1 MPSLL
6 RLLVAEDD
14 IIPLLLGLAAVNG
27 DLRLY
32 TEYVARLCRE
42 GGGGAK
48 RAACRYLSHLATVK
62 EPLTALE
69 KLAEELGGS
78 TLLRDVVRALR
89 LGIEPEQISEKIV
102 SAIIAKLE
110 SRANTIDDV
119 VRAVLE
125 VLALTSTILSFAVMM
140 SAFVSGSM
148 LIGSMMPIVLTLLT
162 LVAGVAAPSIMK
174 LAAPRVPWWLAAAT
188 LLGMGMAGYAL
199 YARSLYLALASIP
212 LSLLSLLYTRSWWR
226 ENRLIASLAV
236 RIAESMQFGYLGRI
250 GGEDVTVTYDV
261 LVGAKSRVKSSLSML
276 LIDMLRL
283 LPQEGSQT
291 AARLLR
297 SFAEFASRYI
307 ELAKSSLVKSIVY
320 ELIVALSMPLLTLL
334 SGYVL
339 NAISSQAVTA
349 PLPLVNTIVARNAAT
364 LATLMNL
371 PAIAYTLVASKIGR
385 GTPLL
390 PLFYP
395 LPALLALLPLNPLPL
410 RL

>member
-6 RLLVAEDD
+6 KLLVAEDD

-42 GGGGAK
+42 GSGGAR

-62 EPLTALE
+62 EPLVALE
-69 KLAEELGGS
+69 KLAGELGGS
-78 TLLRDVVRALR
+78 TLLNDIVRAMR
-89 LGIEPEQISEKIV
+89 LGLEPEQVSERIV
-102 SAIIAKLE
+102 SAIIAKLQ
-110 SRANTIDDV
+110 SRAAMIEDV

-140 SAFVSGSM
+140 SAFVAGSTFV
-148 LIGSMMPIVLTLLT
+148 MMAMPLALTLIT
-162 LVAGVAAPSIMK
+162 VMAGIAAPSIMK
-174 LAAPRVPWWLAAAT
+174 LAAPRIPPWLAAVTA
-188 LLGMGMAGYAL
+188 LGVGLSGYAL
-199 YARSLYLALASIP
+199 YARNLYLAAAAVAP
-212 LSLLSLLYTRSWWR
+212 SLVAAFYTRSWWR

-236 RIAESMQFGYLGRI
+236 RIAESMQLGYTGRLG
-250 GGEDVTVTYDV
+250 GDDVTLAYDI
-261 LVGAKSRVKSSLSML
+261 LVGAKSRVKSSLAVL

-297 SFAEFASRYI
+297 NFAEFAARYI
-307 ELAKSSLVKSIVY
+307 ELAKSSLVKSIAY
-320 ELIVALSMPLLTLL
+320 ELIVAVSMPMLTLL
-334 SGYVL
+334 SLYVL
-339 NAISSQAVTA
+339 NAIGAQAAAA
-349 PLPLVNTIVARNAAT
+349 PLPVVNIAFARNAAQM
-364 LATLMNL
+364 AALMNL
-371 PAIAYTLVASKIGR
+371 PAITYTLVASKVGR

-395 LPALLALLPLNPLPL
+395 LTSLLALLPLHPLLPSL
-410 RL
+410 